1 MNILK
6 LADLLEKSE
15 TIKARRLIEEIV
27 SSQKNSDYSKALVR
41 VIIHMAAENL
51 NERTGG
57 FYADISKLDLIL
69 FSSADISAAYEA
81 IAFLHNEMLRA
92 KAGNDKMLYEK
103 AIGIILKSYTDQQF
117 SASMVSKALGIT
129 PSAFSVLFKKHAGE
143 GFSEY
148 VNRLRIEK
156 STKLLLNSDETVA
169 SVAKDV
175 GYTSSESY
183 IRAFKKLKGVTPG
196 AYRHL

>member
-6 LADLLEKSE
+6 LADLIEKSE
-15 TIKARRLIEEIV
+15 TMKARRLVEEII
-27 SSQKNSDYSKALVR
+27 SSHESSEYSKALVR
-41 VIIHMAAENL
+41 VIIHMAAEKL

-69 FSSADISAAYEA
+69 FSSADISAVHEA

-92 KAGNDKMLYEK
+92 KEGNEKMLYEK
-103 AIGIILKSYTDQQF
+103 AIKIILKSYPDQQF
-117 SASMVSKALGIT
+117 SASVVSKALGIT
-129 PSAFSVLFKKHAGE
+129 PSAFSVLFKKYAGE

-148 VNRLRIEK
+148 INRLRIEK
-156 STKLLLNSDETVA
+156 STELLLNSDEAVA
-169 SVAKDV
+169 AVSKAV
-175 GYTSSESY
+175 GYTSAESY
-183 IRAFKKLKGVTPG
+183 IRTFKKFKGVTPG